1 LILTLREARAR
12 VGAALGF
19 VGGPP
24 RGEAFAFLLAGNPL
38 SPRGAPPTRALGL
51 VPRLILKE
59 ACLGA
64 KLLLFYGLEF
74 AFAAMARL

>member
-1 LILTLREARAR
+1 
-12 VGAALGF
+12 
-19 VGGPP
+19 
-24 RGEAFAFLLAGNPL
+24 
-38 SPRGAPPTRALGL
+38 L
-51 VPRLILKE
+51 VPRLLLKE